1 MAENI
6 EPLVRLMPPHPGAG
20 DIIDWGLMERS
31 WGGRFP
37 ADYKSFMEC
46 YGAGAVSDYL
56 SLLAPEP
63 RIGTGVESTLSA
75 MEMESLN
82 ALDYWKTIASEEG
95 GRDRVIC
102 WGLDA
107 SADILC
113 WRITQEDPDAWPVV
127 VWNQDDARWRQYNC
141 GIVEFLGRIFMAEF
155 DECPLGGLE
164 LWGNAAP
171 VFLHHA
177 EEERLRSSGLDPW
190 TGEPDPYAGM
200 FGD

>member
-31 WGGRFP
+31 WGDKFP
-37 ADYKSFMEC
+37 ADYKSFMEY

-63 RIGTGVESTLSA
+63 RVRKGVESTLSA

-82 ALDYWKTIASEEG
+82 ALDYWKTIASEES

-107 SADILC
+107 SADI
-113 WRITQEDPDAWPVV
+113 
-127 VWNQDDARWRQYNC
+127 
-141 GIVEFLGRIFMAEF
+141 
-155 DECPLGGLE
+155 
-164 LWGNAAP
+164 
-171 VFLHHA
+171 
-177 EEERLRSSGLDPW
+177 
-190 TGEPDPYAGM
+190 PYAGI